1 MILYFSKYSELESKV
16 SCQIILSK
24 VNLFTCHCKAD
35 STDDL
40 AAEVI
45 EVKGVHAVNHE
56 EVDSGHGDHHDGRR
70 SQHQPD
76 DKTAFY
82 PGLQ

>member
-1 MILYFSKYSELESKV
+1 
-16 SCQIILSK
+16 
-24 VNLFTCHCKAD
+24 
-35 STDDL
+35 
-40 AAEVI
+40 
-45 EVKGVHAVNHE
+45 VKGVHAVNHE

>member
-1 MILYFSKYSELESKV
+1 MESNV

-24 VNLFTCHCKAD
+24 VNLFTCHCKTD
-35 STDDL
+35 SADDL

-56 EVDSGHGDHHDGRR
+56 EVNSSHCDHHDGRR
-70 SQHQPD
+70 GHHQPD

>member
-1 MILYFSKYSELESKV
+1 
-16 SCQIILSK
+16 
-24 VNLFTCHCKAD
+24 
-35 STDDL
+35 
-40 AAEVI
+40 
-45 EVKGVHAVNHE
+45 VKGVHAVNHE
-56 EVDSGHGDHHDGRR
+56 EVNSGHCDHHDGWR